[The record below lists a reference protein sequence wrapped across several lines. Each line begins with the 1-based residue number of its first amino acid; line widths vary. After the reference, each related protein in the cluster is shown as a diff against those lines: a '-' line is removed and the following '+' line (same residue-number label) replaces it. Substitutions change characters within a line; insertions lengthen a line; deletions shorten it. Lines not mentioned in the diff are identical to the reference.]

1 MNFSPE
7 EIRDL
12 IKAWVAV
19 SLAIAIAILGFDS
32 ISTLGL
38 PVLVRAFAIYS
49 ITVGFSFVAHEVL
62 GHKFLA
68 QRYHLFAEFRAD
80 DLFLLLAVLLSFTGF
95 VFAAPG
101 AVVIGG
107 VTRVDT
113 YGKIAAAGAVVNII
127 LALFF
132 GILSYTGVSLVLPLY
147 DTRGIDLVASSYQI
161 NAWLALFNLLPLGIL
176 DGAKV
181 LRWNRKVW
189 VILFVVAA
197 ALFFRGI

>member
-19 SLAIAIAILGFDS
+19 SLAIAIAILGFES

-38 PVLVRAFAIYS
+38 PVLIRAFAIYS
-49 ITVGFSFVAHEVL
+49 ITVGFSFIAHEVL

-80 DLFLLLAVLLSFTGF
+80 DLLLLLAVLLSFTGF

-107 VTRVDT
+107 GTRINT
-113 YGKIAAAGAVVNII
+113 YGKIASAGPLVNIL

-132 GILSYTGVSLVLPLY
+132 GFLARVGISLVLPLY
-147 DTRGIDLVASSYQI
+147 DTQGIDLISSSYQI

-181 LRWNRKVW
+181 LAWDPKV
-189 VILFVVAA
+189 L
-197 ALFFRGI
+197 

>member
-1 MNFSPE
+1 MQFSPE

-12 IKAWVAV
+12 IKAWAAV
-19 SLAIAIAILGFDS
+19 SLAIAIAIIGFDS
-32 ISTLGL
+32 LSTLGL
-38 PVLVRAFAIYS
+38 PVLIRAFAIYS
-49 ITVGFSFVAHEVL
+49 LTVGASFIAHEIF

-80 DLFLLLAVLLSFTGF
+80 DLLLLLAVLLSFTGF

-107 VTRVDT
+107 VTRVNT
-113 YGKIAAAGAVVNII
+113 YGKVAAAGPLVNIM
-127 LALFF
+127 LALLF
-132 GILSYTGVSLVLPLY
+132 GFLSRAGASLVLPLY
-147 DTRGIDLVASSYQI
+147 DNQGIDLIASSYQI

-181 LRWNRKVW
+181 MAWNRKVW
-189 VILFVVAA
+189 LVLTVIAGS
-197 ALFFRGI
+197 LFFGVI

>member
-1 MNFSPE
+1 MQFSPE

-12 IKAWVAV
+12 IKAWAAV

-32 ISTLGL
+32 LATLGL
-38 PVLVRAFAIYS
+38 PVLIRAFAIYS
-49 ITVGFSFVAHEVL
+49 LTVGVSFIAHEIF

-80 DLFLLLAVLLSFTGF
+80 DMLLLLAVLLSFTGF

-107 VTRVDT
+107 VTRINT
-113 YGKIAAAGAVVNII
+113 YGKIASAGPLVNIL

-132 GILSYTGVSLVLPLY
+132 GFLARAGISLVLPLY
-147 DTRGIDLVASSYQI
+147 DTQGIDLISSSYQI

-181 LRWNRKVW
+181 LAWNRKVW
-189 VILFVVAA
+189 LVLISMAA
-197 ALFFRGI
+197 ALFFGVI

>member
-1 MNFSPE
+1 MQFSSE

-12 IKAWVAV
+12 IKAWFAI

-32 ISTLGL
+32 LSTLGL
-38 PVLVRAFAIYS
+38 PILVRAFAIYAL
-49 ITVGFSFVAHEVL
+49 TVGTAFVAHEVL

-80 DLFLLLAVLLSFTGF
+80 DMLLLLAILLSFTGF

-101 AVVIGG
+101 AVVIEG
-107 VTRVDT
+107 VTRINT
-113 YGKIAAAGAVVNII
+113 YGKVASAGPLVNIL

-132 GILSYTGVSLVLPLY
+132 GFLARAGVSLVLPLY
-147 DTRGIDLVASSYQI
+147 DTQGIDLISTSYRI

-181 LRWNRKVW
+181 LAWNRKVW
-189 VILFVVAA
+189 LALTAISAS
-197 ALFFRGI
+197 LFFGII

>member
-1 MNFSPE
+1 MQFSPE

-12 IKAWVAV
+12 IKAWFAV

-32 ISTLGL
+32 LSTLGL
-38 PVLVRAFAIYS
+38 PVLIRAFSIYAL
-49 ITVGFSFVAHEVL
+49 TVGTSFVAHEIF

-80 DLFLLLAVLLSFTGF
+80 DMLLLLAVLLSFTGF

-107 VTRVDT
+107 VTRINT
-113 YGKIAAAGAVVNII
+113 YGKIASAGPLVNIL

-132 GILSYTGVSLVLPLY
+132 GFLARAGISLVLPLY
-147 DTRGIDLVASSYQI
+147 DTQGIDLISSSYQI

-181 LRWNRKVW
+181 LAWNRKVW
-189 VILFVVAA
+189 LVLISMAA
-197 ALFFRGI
+197 ALFFGVI

>member
-1 MNFSPE
+1 MQFSPE

-12 IKAWVAV
+12 IKAWFAV
-19 SLAIAIAILGFDS
+19 SLAIASAILGFDTL
-32 ISTLGL
+32 STLGI
-38 PVLVRAFAIYS
+38 PVLIRAFAIYS
-49 ITVGFSFVAHEVL
+49 LTVGISFIAHEIF

-80 DLFLLLAVLLSFTGF
+80 DLLLLLAVLFSFTGF

-107 VTRVDT
+107 VTRVNT
-113 YGKIAAAGAVVNII
+113 YGKVAAAGPLVNIL

-132 GILSYTGVSLVLPLY
+132 GFMSRAGLALVLPLY
-147 DTRGIDLVASSYQI
+147 NNQGIDLIATSYQI
-161 NAWLALFNLLPLGIL
+161 NAWLALFNLIPLGIL

-181 LRWNRKVW
+181 MAWNKKVW
-189 VILFVVAA
+189 LVLIAIA
-197 ALFFRGI
+197 GSLFFGII